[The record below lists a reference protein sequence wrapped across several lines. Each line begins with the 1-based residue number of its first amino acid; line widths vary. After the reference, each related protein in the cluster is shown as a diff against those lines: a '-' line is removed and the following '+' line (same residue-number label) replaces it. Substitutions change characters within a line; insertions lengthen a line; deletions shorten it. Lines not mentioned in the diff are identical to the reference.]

1 MRKYHSLKC
10 HKHHGKGDDF
20 MKEQLI
26 MDNREVQEK
35 FYRYKD
41 TVTKLYIW
49 ENQPIEVDSCYYTRI
64 DNKEIIKEILEEID
78 VKKIQRI
85 YVGAGEYDIH
95 VTKDYFF
102 KLLKGKKVKIFN
114 CMY

>member
-1 MRKYHSLKC
+1 MI
-10 HKHHGKGDDF
+10 
-20 MKEQLI
+20 KEQLI

-35 FYRYKD
+35 FYKYKD

-64 DNKEIIKEILEEID
+64 NNKEIIKEILEEID

-102 KLLKGKKVKIFN
+102 KLLKRKKVKIFN
-114 CMY
+114 CMYWYKKTGAKLVPVLFLGDI

>member
-1 MRKYHSLKC
+1 M
-10 HKHHGKGDDF
+10 
-20 MKEQLI
+20 EQLV

-35 FYRYKD
+35 FYKYKD

-49 ENQPIEVDSCYYTRI
+49 ENQPIEVDSVFYARI
-64 DNKEIIKEILEEID
+64 VDKEIIQEILKEID
-78 VKKIQRI
+78 VRKIQRI

-102 KLLKGKKVKIFN
+102 KLLKGKNVRIFN
-114 CMY
+114 SMY